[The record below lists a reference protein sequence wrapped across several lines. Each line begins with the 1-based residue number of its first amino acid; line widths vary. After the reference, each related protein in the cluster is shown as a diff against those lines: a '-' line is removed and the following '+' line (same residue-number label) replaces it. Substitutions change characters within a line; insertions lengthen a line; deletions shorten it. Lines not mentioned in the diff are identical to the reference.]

1 MAFEASIVGEPMI
14 AKSWTWT
21 QGRLVA
27 GSLLA
32 SSACCA
38 TLPPSVEFLPFG
50 SPADVT
56 SVPGEGAGYELAR
69 SCGDARLRHGHFVL
83 LGERSKPRAD
93 SEQLTL
99 LKNEIILPVARDLDF
114 AAGVGYGRVCSDFG
128 VIVFLSSW
136 RTVDKVVARLGV
148 LVGQSS
154 HGFDVEVWVRRPG
167 SR

>member
-1 MAFEASIVGEPMI
+1 MSSR
-14 AKSWTWT
+14 SWPWT
-21 QGRLVA
+21 QRLLVA
-27 GSLLA
+27 VSQLA
-32 SSACCA
+32 ASACGA

-56 SVPGEGAGYELAR
+56 SVPGERAGYELAR
-69 SCGDARLRHGHFVL
+69 SCGDAPLRHGYFVL
-83 LGERSKPRAD
+83 LGDRSKPRAD
-93 SEQLTL
+93 AEQLNL
-99 LKNEIILPVARDLDF
+99 LKNEIIWPVARDLDF
-114 AAGVGYGRVCSDFG
+114 AAGVGRARVCSDAG